1 MGIQVHNSEEH
12 SMHRQITASDLARRL
27 GTDPAPFVL
36 DVRNPDEHA
45 AWSIP
50 TAVNIPLAELAG
62 RLGELPDGEE
72 LVVHCAAGA
81 RSAQA
86 AALLVDAGYPVA
98 ELAGGMGAWAEVY
111 DTAEITA
118 GDVTIVQVRRRAKGC
133 LSYVVGAGDTAFV
146 VDPSAD
152 VEVYEGLATYRGWRI
167 ARVFDTHLHAD
178 HLSGARMLARRTGA
192 SIHLNPA
199 DTFDFD
205 YEPLTDGDA
214 FTLPGGTSFGVSVLH
229 TPGHTEGSTIF
240 QVGDGA
246 LLTGDT
252 LFVDGVGRPDLAERA
267 EEFARN
273 LHRSLTERVLVA
285 DRDALVLPS
294 HHGGDVT
301 VEPDVLVAATVG
313 ELIDRLEPLGY
324 DEPDFVRWA
333 SAAATDRPPNYVEI
347 INANMGRPRVGYE
360 ELRRLELGPNR
371 CSVPA

>member
-1 MGIQVHNSEEH
+1 
-12 SMHRQITASDLARRL
+12 MHRQITAADLARRL
-27 GTDPAPFVL
+27 GTTDAPFVL
-36 DVRNPDEHA
+36 DVRNPDEHEA
-45 AWSIP
+45 CP
-50 TAVNIPLAELAG
+50 TAVNIPLAELPD
-62 RLGELPDGEE
+62 RLAELPSGEE
-72 LVVHCAAGA
+72 LVVHCAAGG

-86 AALLVDAGYPVA
+86 AALLVESGYPVA
-98 ELAGGMGAWAEVY
+98 ELAGGMGAWAQVY

-152 VEVYEGLATYRGWRI
+152 VEVYEALATYRGWRI
-167 ARVFDTHLHAD
+167 ARIFDTHLHAD

-214 FTLPGGTSFGVSVLH
+214 FTLPGGTAFGVSVLH

-240 QVGDGA
+240 QIGDAA

-273 LHRSLTERVLVA
+273 LHRSLTDRVLVA
-285 DRDALVLPS
+285 DREVLVLPS
-294 HHGGDVT
+294 HHGDDVT
-301 VEPDVLVAATVG
+301 VEPDTLVAATVG
-313 ELIDRLEPLGY
+313 DLVDRLEPLGY
-324 DEPDFVRWA
+324 DEPAFVQWA
-333 SAAATDRPPNYVEI
+333 ASAATDRPPNYVEI
-347 INANMGRPRVGYE
+347 VHANMGRPRVGYE

-371 CSVPA
+371 CSLPA